1 MNAFDAPARLFKVL
15 GNPARLAILDVL
27 RDGEQ
32 CVCHIEA
39 MLGYRQAYISQ
50 HLMLLRE
57 AGLVADRR
65 DGLNIFYRVADPGLL
80 RLIDGALPGARRK
93 STGRAGVNRPAC
105 DCPKCQPAVIASS
118 SLDASDGRRRGP
130 G

>member
-1 MNAFDAPARLFKVL
+1 MNMDVFDAPARLFKLL
-15 GNPARLAILDVL
+15 GNPARLAILGVL

-65 DGLNIFYRVADPGLL
+65 DGLNIFYRVDDPDLF
-80 RLIDGALPGARRK
+80 RVIDAALPDARHT
-93 STGRAGVNRPAC
+93 SISRARVRRPAC
-105 DCPKCQPAVIASS
+105 DCPKCQPAAK
-118 SLDASDGRRRGP
+118 AP

>member
-1 MNAFDAPARLFKVL
+1 MDVFDAPARLFKVL

-39 MLGYRQAYISQ
+39 VLGLRQAYISQ

-65 DGLNIFYRVADPGLL
+65 DGLNIFYRVDDPGLF
-80 RLIDGALPGARRK
+80 RVIDAALPDARRK
-93 STGRAGVNRPAC
+93 SDGRARARRPAC
-105 DCPKCQPAVIASS
+105 DCPKCQPAAVSPILVEAKYRVHRKT
-118 SLDASDGRRRGP
+118 G
-130 G
+130 